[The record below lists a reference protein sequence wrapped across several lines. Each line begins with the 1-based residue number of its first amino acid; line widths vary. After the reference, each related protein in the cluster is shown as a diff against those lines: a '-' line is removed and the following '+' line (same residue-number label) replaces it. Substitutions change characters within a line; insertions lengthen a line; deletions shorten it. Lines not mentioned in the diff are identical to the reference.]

1 MLPSEPTTID
11 CSEVSL
17 LDILAHLEARLAAGA
32 PSVTLRVLDPDL
44 GPGRH
49 AGELVEHEGRRCVHR
64 PLRVWVDLAER
75 LGLRL
80 ATPRPLEPGWLA
92 LRFERLDAHAS
103 WQRDDQAPADRTEKY
118 GTASG
123 YARIH
128 KLEDPNLLLDVAD
141 ALARMRLPAKPRIL
155 VLGVNAGDEFELLA
169 TLEPRLREQAEF
181 VGIDHSASAIA
192 AARARFPG
200 PRHTL
205 IEADVARLPALA
217 LGRFDL
223 VVALALLQS
232 PGIDDRALLR
242 VLVQDVLQ
250 PSGALLLGIPNCR
263 YVDGEQLHGAR
274 TRNHAQA
281 ELSLVIKDVAFY
293 KRYLQQ
299 HKRRVFVTG
308 KYHVLVTAIAE

>member
-1 MLPSEPTTID
+1 MIE
-11 CSEVSL
+11 CSSASL
-17 LDILAHLEARLAAGA
+17 LDIIAVIEARIAAGEA
-32 PSVTLRVLDPDL
+32 SVTLRVLDPDL
-44 GPGRH
+44 GPGLH
-49 AGELVEHEGRRCVHR
+49 AGETVEHEGRACVHR

-80 ATPRPLEPGWLA
+80 ALPRPLEQGHVA

-103 WQRDDQAPADRTEKY
+103 WQRDDQTPADRTEKY

-128 KLEDPNLLLDVAD
+128 KLEDPNLVLDVAD
-141 ALARMRLPAKPRIL
+141 ALARMRLPAQPRIL
-155 VLGVNAGDEFELLA
+155 VLGVNGGDEFELLA
-169 TLEPRLREQAEF
+169 SLEPRLREQAEF

-200 PRHTL
+200 PRHHL

-242 VLVQDVLQ
+242 TLVQDVLQ

-281 ELSLVIKDVAFY
+281 ELSLVIKDAAFF

-299 HKRRVFVTG
+299 HRRRVFVTG